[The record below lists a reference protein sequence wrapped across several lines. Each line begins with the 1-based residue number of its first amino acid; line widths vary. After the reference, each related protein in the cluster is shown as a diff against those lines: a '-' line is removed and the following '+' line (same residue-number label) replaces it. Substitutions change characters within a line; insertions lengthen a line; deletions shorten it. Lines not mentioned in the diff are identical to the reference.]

1 MLTKYERPERKRYC
15 PACGMERGP
24 AWYRGKRSQKSDYC
38 TPHILER
45 GAASKVKQA
54 EKMMREAVKVRVA
67 IEGAEARQLDI
78 DDIARRAF
86 DK

>member
-54 EKMMREAVKVRVA
+54 EKMMREAVRA
-67 IEGAEARQLDI
+67 RSDIEAAEARQLDI
-78 DDIARRAF
+78 DDIARRAY
-86 DK
+86 DQ